1 MPLGNY
7 TAALFGKVTQLR
19 TDYDAHAAA
28 TTGIHGAVS
37 AATAN
42 KILLRDSSG
51 RADIVAPSASDSSS
65 KIPTTAW
72 VQGEIGAAG
81 GGTVTN
87 VATGTGLTGGPI
99 TTTGTVSLANTA
111 VSPGAYTLANITID
125 AQGRITVAAN
135 GTAVA
140 SVGGTSPIVSSGG
153 VNPAISI
160 PSATSGVNG
169 YMSSS
174 DKSKLDGI
182 GSGAN
187 VTSVFGRTGVVVAA
201 NNDIEFDDL
210 DGVTVSTS
218 APSGGA
224 NGDIWFRYIA

>member
-7 TAALFGKVTQLR
+7 IAAVFGKVTLLR

-51 RADIVAPSASDSSS
+51 RADIVAPAASDDSS

-72 VQGEIGAAG
+72 VQGELGDG
-81 GGTVTN
+81 GYGSVTSVGTGV
-87 VATGTGLTGGPI
+87 GLTGGPI
-99 TTTGTVSLANTA
+99 TVSGTIDLENTA

-125 AQGRITVAAN
+125 AQGRITTAAS
-135 GTAVA
+135 GTAVS

-153 VNPAISI
+153 STPAISI
-160 PSATSGVNG
+160 PAATGSVNG

-174 DKSKLDGI
+174 DRDSTNSI
-182 GSGAN
+182 A
-187 VTSVFGRTGVVVAA
+187 VFDR
-201 NNDIEFDDL
+201 N
-210 DGVTVSTS
+210 SRS
-218 APSGGA
+218 
-224 NGDIWFRYIA
+224 